1 MEIKKIGENMNNQEM
16 NTIEID
22 ILLLLKTIWRKKF
35 LIILTALFG
44 AGIAF
49 VYSSFLVTPQFD
61 STTRIYVVSQNV
73 EAGAGLTS
81 QELQAGTYL
90 VKDYKEIIL
99 SQDVLTQVATE
110 LNLNENLKEKV
121 SVSIP
126 VDTRIVSIS
135 VRDADPNEAAR
146 IANSLRTFAAQ
157 KIVEV
162 TKVSDVTTLEEAVP
176 AEEPT
181 TPNIKRNILLGLLA
195 GGILATGII
204 LAMEVLDDRV
214 KRPQDI
220 EEVMGLTLLGVVPDS
235 KKLK

>member
-1 MEIKKIGENMNNQEM
+1 MNNQEM

-35 LIILTALFG
+35 LIIITALFG

-49 VYSSFLVTPQFD
+49 VYSSFLVTPPYD

-73 EAGAGLTS
+73 EAGAGLTN

-90 VKDYKEIIL
+90 VKDYREIIL

-110 LNLNENLKEKV
+110 LNLKESLKEKI

-157 KIVEV
+157 KVVEV

-181 TPNIKRNILLGLLA
+181 TPNTKRNILLGLLA

>member
-1 MEIKKIGENMNNQEM
+1 MNNQEM

-49 VYSSFLVTPQFD
+49 VYSSFLVTPQYK
-61 STTRIYVVSQNV
+61 STTRIYVVGQHA
-73 EAGAGLTS
+73 EAGAGLTN
-81 QELQAGTYL
+81 QDLQAGSYL

-99 SQDVLTQVATE
+99 SQDVLTQIATE

-162 TKVSDVTTLEEAVP
+162 TKVSEVTTLEEAVP
-176 AEEPT
+176 AEEPS
-181 TPNIKRNILLGLLA
+181 TPNTKRNIILGLLA

>member
-1 MEIKKIGENMNNQEM
+1 MNNQEV
-16 NTIEID
+16 NAIEID
-22 ILLLLKTIWRKKF
+22 VLFLLKTIWRKKF
-35 LIILTALFG
+35 LILLTAVLT
-44 AGIAF
+44 AGLAF
-49 VYSSFLVTPQFD
+49 VYSSFLVTPQYD
-61 STTRIYVVSQNV
+61 ATTRIYVVSQNV
-73 EAGAGLTS
+73 EAGAGLTN

-181 TPNIKRNILLGLLA
+181 TPNTKRNILLGLLA

-214 KRPQDI
+214 KRPQDV

>member
-110 LNLNENLKEKV
+110 LNLKESLKEKI

-195 GGILATGII
+195 GGILATG
-204 LAMEVLDDRV
+204 LVLVMEVLDDRV

>member
-1 MEIKKIGENMNNQEM
+1 M
-16 NTIEID
+16 
-22 ILLLLKTIWRKKF
+22 
-35 LIILTALFG
+35 
-44 AGIAF
+44 
-49 VYSSFLVTPQFD
+49 
-61 STTRIYVVSQNV
+61 SQNV
-73 EAGAGLTS
+73 EAGAGLTN

-110 LNLNENLKEKV
+110 LNLEESLKEKYQFLFLLILV
-121 SVSIP
+121 SFLFPCVM
-126 VDTRIVSIS
+126 RIQMKRHVLQ
-135 VRDADPNEAAR
+135 
-146 IANSLRTFAAQ
+146 IAFVPAAQ

-181 TPNIKRNILLGLLA
+181 TPNTKRNIILGLLA
-195 GGILATGII
+195 GGILATG
-204 LAMEVLDDRV
+204 LVLVMEVLDDRV

>member
-1 MEIKKIGENMNNQEM
+1 MNNQEM

-110 LNLNENLKEKV
+110 LNLKESLKEKI

-195 GGILATGII
+195 GGILATG
-204 LAMEVLDDRV
+204 LVLVMEVLDDRV

>member
-49 VYSSFLVTPQFD
+49 VYSSFLVTPQYD
-61 STTRIYVVSQNV
+61 STTRIYVVGQHA
-73 EAGAGLTS
+73 EAGAGLTN
-81 QELQAGTYL
+81 QDLQAGSYL
-90 VKDYKEIIL
+90 VKDYQEIIL

-110 LNLNENLKEKV
+110 LNLNGNLKEKV
-121 SVSIP
+121 TVSIP

-146 IANSLRTFAAQ
+146 IANSLRAFAAQ

-181 TPNIKRNILLGLLA
+181 TPNTKRNILLGLLV
-195 GGILATGII
+195 GGILAMGII
-204 LAMEVLDDRV
+204 MAMEVLDDRV

>member
-1 MEIKKIGENMNNQEM
+1 MNNQES

-22 ILLLLKTIWRKKF
+22 VLSLLKTIWRKKIF
-35 LIILTALFG
+35 ILVTAVLG
-44 AGIAF
+44 AGLAF
-49 VYSSFLVTPQFD
+49 VYSSFLVTPQYD

-73 EAGAGLTS
+73 EAGAGLTN

-181 TPNIKRNILLGLLA
+181 TPNTKRNIILGLLA
-195 GGILATGII
+195 GGILATG
-204 LAMEVLDDRV
+204 LVLVMEVLDDRV
-214 KRPQDI
+214 KHPQDI

>member
-1 MEIKKIGENMNNQEM
+1 MNNQES

-22 ILLLLKTIWRKKF
+22 VLSLLKTIWRKKIF
-35 LIILTALFG
+35 ILVTAVLG
-44 AGIAF
+44 AGLAF
-49 VYSSFLVTPQFD
+49 VYSSFLVTPQYD

-73 EAGAGLTS
+73 EAGAGLTN

-146 IANSLRTFAAQ
+146 IANSLRTFATQ

-181 TPNIKRNILLGLLA
+181 TPNTKRNIILGLLA
-195 GGILATGII
+195 GGILATG
-204 LAMEVLDDRV
+204 LVLVMEVLDDRV

>member
-1 MEIKKIGENMNNQEM
+1 MNNQEV
-16 NTIEID
+16 NAIEID
-22 ILLLLKTIWRKKF
+22 VLFLLKTIWRKKF
-35 LIILTALFG
+35 LILLTAVLT
-44 AGIAF
+44 AGLAF
-49 VYSSFLVTPQFD
+49 VYSSFLVTPQYD

-73 EAGAGLTS
+73 EAGAGLTN

-90 VKDYKEIIL
+90 AKDYREIIL
-99 SQDVLTQVATE
+99 SQDVLIQVATE
-110 LNLNENLKEKV
+110 LNLKESLKEKI

-146 IANSLRTFAAQ
+146 IANSLRTFAVQ
-157 KIVEV
+157 KVIEV
-162 TKVSDVTTLEEAVP
+162 TKVSNVTTLEEAVP

-181 TPNIKRNILLGLLA
+181 TPNTKRNILLGLLA
-195 GGILATGII
+195 GGILATG
-204 LAMEVLDDRV
+204 LVLVMEVLDDRV

-220 EEVMGLTLLGVVPDS
+220 EEVMGLTLLGIVPDS

>member
-1 MEIKKIGENMNNQEM
+1 MNNQEV
-16 NTIEID
+16 NAIEID
-22 ILLLLKTIWRKKF
+22 VLFLLKTIWRKKF
-35 LIILTALFG
+35 LILLTAVLT
-44 AGIAF
+44 AGLAF
-49 VYSSFLVTPQFD
+49 VYSSFLVTPQYE

-73 EAGAGLTS
+73 EAGAGLTN

-90 VKDYKEIIL
+90 VKDYREIIL

-110 LNLNENLKEKV
+110 LNLKESLKEKI

-157 KIVEV
+157 KVAEV
-162 TKVSDVTTLEEAVP
+162 TKGIDVTTLEEAVP
-176 AEEPT
+176 AEAPT
-181 TPNIKRNILLGLLA
+181 TPNTKRNILLGLLA
-195 GGILATGII
+195 GGILATG
-204 LAMEVLDDRV
+204 LVLVMEVLDDRV

-220 EEVMGLTLLGVVPDS
+220 EEVMGLILLGIVPDS

>member
-1 MEIKKIGENMNNQEM
+1 MNNQEM

-35 LIILTALFG
+35 LIIITALFG

-176 AEEPT
+176 AEQPS
-181 TPNIKRNILLGLLA
+181 TPNTKRNILLGLLA
-195 GGILATGII
+195 GGILATG
-204 LAMEVLDDRV
+204 LVLVMEVLDDRV

>member
-1 MEIKKIGENMNNQEM
+1 
-16 NTIEID
+16 
-22 ILLLLKTIWRKKF
+22 
-35 LIILTALFG
+35 TAVLG
-44 AGIAF
+44 AGLAF
-49 VYSSFLVTPQFD
+49 VYSSFLVTPQYD

-73 EAGAGLTS
+73 EAGAGLTN

-181 TPNIKRNILLGLLA
+181 TPNTKRNIILGLLA
-195 GGILATGII
+195 GGILATG
-204 LAMEVLDDRV
+204 LVLVMEVLDDRV

>member
-1 MEIKKIGENMNNQEM
+1 MNNQES

-22 ILLLLKTIWRKKF
+22 VLSLLKTIWRKKIF
-35 LIILTALFG
+35 ILVTAVLG
-44 AGIAF
+44 AGLAF
-49 VYSSFLVTPQFD
+49 VYSSFLVTPQYD

-73 EAGAGLTS
+73 EAGAGLTN

-135 VRDADPNEAAR
+135 VRDADPNEAVR

-181 TPNIKRNILLGLLA
+181 TPNTKRNIILGLLA
-195 GGILATGII
+195 GGILATG
-204 LAMEVLDDRV
+204 LVLVMEVLDDRV
-214 KRPQDI
+214 KCPQDI

>member
-1 MEIKKIGENMNNQEM
+1 MNNQEM

-35 LIILTALFG
+35 LIIITALFG

-181 TPNIKRNILLGLLA
+181 TPNTKRNIILGLLA
-195 GGILATGII
+195 GGILATG
-204 LAMEVLDDRV
+204 LVLVMEVLDDRV

>member
-1 MEIKKIGENMNNQEM
+1 MNNQEM
-16 NTIEID
+16 NVIEID
-22 ILLLLKTIWRKKF
+22 ILLLLKTIWRKKIF
-35 LIILTALFG
+35 ILLLGLLG
-44 AGIAF
+44 AGLAF
-49 VYSSFLVTPQFD
+49 AYSSFLVTPQYD
-61 STTRIYVVSQNV
+61 STTRIYVVGQHA
-73 EAGAGLTS
+73 EAGAGLTN
-81 QELQAGTYL
+81 QDLQAGSYL

-146 IANSLRTFAAQ
+146 IANSLRTFASQ
-157 KIVEV
+157 KIIEV

-176 AEEPT
+176 AKEPS
-181 TPNIKRNILLGLLA
+181 TPNTKRNILLGLLA
-195 GGILATGII
+195 GSILATG
-204 LAMEVLDDRV
+204 LVLVMEILDDRV

>member
-1 MEIKKIGENMNNQEM
+1 MNNQEM

-35 LIILTALFG
+35 LIIITALFG

-110 LNLNENLKEKV
+110 LNLNENLKEKI

>member
-1 MEIKKIGENMNNQEM
+1 MNNQEM

-35 LIILTALFG
+35 LIIIIALFG

-110 LNLNENLKEKV
+110 LNLKESLKEKI

>member
-1 MEIKKIGENMNNQEM
+1 MNNQEM

-22 ILLLLKTIWRKKF
+22 ILFLLKTIWRRK
-35 LIILTALFG
+35 IVILLMALLS
-44 AGIAF
+44 AGLAF
-49 VYSSFLVTPQFD
+49 AYSSFLVTPQYD
-61 STTRIYVVSQNV
+61 STTRIYVVGQHA
-73 EAGAGLTS
+73 EAGAGLTN
-81 QELQAGTYL
+81 QDLQAGSYL

-110 LNLNENLKEKV
+110 LNLNGNLKEKV

-135 VRDADPNEAAR
+135 VRDSNPNEAAR
-146 IANSLRTFAAQ
+146 IANSLRSFAAQ
-157 KIVEV
+157 KIIEV

-176 AEEPT
+176 AEEPS
-181 TPNIKRNILLGLLA
+181 TPNTKRNILLGLLA
-195 GGILATGII
+195 GSILATGLVLI
-204 LAMEVLDDRV
+204 MEILDDRV

>member
-1 MEIKKIGENMNNQEM
+1 MNNQEV

-22 ILLLLKTIWRKKF
+22 VLSLLKSLWRKK
-35 LIILTALFG
+35 LVIIITALLG

-49 VYSSFLVTPQFD
+49 IYSVFLVTPQYD
-61 STTRIYVVSQNV
+61 ATTRIYVVSQNV
-73 EAGAGLTS
+73 EAGAGLTN

-99 SQDVLTQVATE
+99 SQDVLTKVQTE
-110 LNLNENLKEKV
+110 LGILDSITDKI

-126 VDTRIVSIS
+126 VDTRIVSIT

-146 IANSLRTFAAQ
+146 IANSLRTAAAQ
-157 KIVEV
+157 KIIEV
-162 TKVSDVTTLEEAVP
+162 TKVNDVTTLEEAVP
-176 AEEPT
+176 ADEPS
-181 TPNIKRNILLGLLA
+181 TPRTKRNLAIGFLAGGLLA
-195 GGILATGII
+195 VGLV
-204 LAMEVLDDRV
+204 LVFEVLDDRV

>member
-1 MEIKKIGENMNNQEM
+1 MNNQEM

-73 EAGAGLTS
+73 EAGVGLTS

-110 LNLNENLKEKV
+110 LNLKESLKEKI

>member
-1 MEIKKIGENMNNQEM
+1 MNNQEM

-35 LIILTALFG
+35 LIIITALFG

-73 EAGAGLTS
+73 EAGAGLTN

-99 SQDVLTQVATE
+99 SQDVLSRVKTE
-110 LNLNENLKEKV
+110 LGLTEDISNKI

-181 TPNIKRNILLGLLA
+181 TPNTKRNIILGLLA
-195 GGILATGII
+195 GGILATA
-204 LAMEVLDDRV
+204 LVLVMEVLDDRV

>member
-1 MEIKKIGENMNNQEM
+1 MNNQEV
-16 NTIEID
+16 NAIEID
-22 ILLLLKTIWRKKF
+22 VLFLLKTIWRKKF
-35 LIILTALFG
+35 LILLTVVLTAGL
-44 AGIAF
+44 AF
-49 VYSSFLVTPQFD
+49 VYSSFLVTPQYE

-73 EAGAGLTS
+73 EAGAGLTN

-90 VKDYKEIIL
+90 VKDYREIIL

-110 LNLNENLKEKV
+110 LNLKESLKEKI

-157 KIVEV
+157 KVAEV
-162 TKVSDVTTLEEAVP
+162 TKGSDVTTLEEAVP
-176 AEEPT
+176 AEAPT
-181 TPNIKRNILLGLLA
+181 TPNTKRNILLGLLA
-195 GGILATGII
+195 GGILATG
-204 LAMEVLDDRV
+204 LVLVMEVLDDRV

-220 EEVMGLTLLGVVPDS
+220 EEVMGLILLGIVPDS

>member
-1 MEIKKIGENMNNQEM
+1 MNNQES

-22 ILLLLKTIWRKKF
+22 VLSLLKTIWRKKIF
-35 LIILTALFG
+35 ILVTAVLG
-44 AGIAF
+44 AGLAF
-49 VYSSFLVTPQFD
+49 VYSSFLVTPQYD

-73 EAGAGLTS
+73 ETGAGLTN

-181 TPNIKRNILLGLLA
+181 TPNTKRNIILGLLA
-195 GGILATGII
+195 GGILATG
-204 LAMEVLDDRV
+204 LVLVMEVLDDRV

>member
-1 MEIKKIGENMNNQEM
+1 MNNQES

-22 ILLLLKTIWRKKF
+22 VLSLLKTIWRKKF
-35 LIILTALFG
+35 FILVTAVLG
-44 AGIAF
+44 AGLAF
-49 VYSSFLVTPQFD
+49 VYSSFLVTPQYD

-73 EAGAGLTS
+73 EAGAGLTN

-99 SQDVLTQVATE
+99 SQDVLIQVATE
-110 LNLNENLKEKV
+110 LNLKESLKEKI

-181 TPNIKRNILLGLLA
+181 TPNTKRNILLGLLA

>member
-1 MEIKKIGENMNNQEM
+1 MNNQET

-22 ILLLLKTIWRKKF
+22 VLSLLKTLWSKKF
-35 LIILTALFG
+35 LIIITALFG

-73 EAGAGLTS
+73 EAGAGLTN

-99 SQDVLTQVATE
+99 SQDVLSRVKTE
-110 LNLNENLKEKV
+110 LGLTEDISNKI

-176 AEEPT
+176 AEQPS
-181 TPNIKRNILLGLLA
+181 TPNTKRNIAIGILA
-195 GGILATGII
+195 GGMLAVSLIVII
-204 LAMEVLDDRV
+204 EVLDDRV
-214 KRPQDI
+214 KRPQDV
-220 EEVMGLTLLGVVPDS
+220 EEVMGMTLLGVVPDS

>member
-1 MEIKKIGENMNNQEM
+1 MNNQEM

-110 LNLNENLKEKV
+110 LNLKESLKEKI

-181 TPNIKRNILLGLLA
+181 TPNTKRNIILGLLA
-195 GGILATGII
+195 GGILATG
-204 LAMEVLDDRV
+204 LVLVMEVLDDRV

>member
-1 MEIKKIGENMNNQEM
+1 MNNQEV

-22 ILLLLKTIWRKKF
+22 VLSLLKSLWRKK
-35 LIILTALFG
+35 LVIIITALLG

-49 VYSSFLVTPQFD
+49 VYSAFLVTPQYD
-61 STTRIYVVSQNV
+61 ATTRIYVVSQNV
-73 EAGAGLTS
+73 EAGAGLTN

-99 SQDVLTQVATE
+99 SQDVLTKVQTE
-110 LNLNENLKEKV
+110 LGILDSITDKI

-126 VDTRIVSIS
+126 VDTRIVSIT

-146 IANSLRTFAAQ
+146 IANSLRTAAAQ
-157 KIVEV
+157 KIIEV
-162 TKVSDVTTLEEAVP
+162 TKVNDVTTLEEAVP
-176 AEEPT
+176 ADEPS
-181 TPNIKRNILLGLLA
+181 TPRTKRNLAIGFLAGGLLA
-195 GGILATGII
+195 VGLV
-204 LAMEVLDDRV
+204 LVFEVLDDRV